1 MELCRAFCV
10 CTCRSKESVE
20 DCSPP
25 KKVKTNPIEA
35 GSPNETEEAQTL
47 TVPGGGKGP
56 QRNSSPSGQTSSS
69 TTGGALLGLSAY
81 SDSDSGTDE
90 T

>member
-1 MELCRAFCV
+1 MCHAFLV
-10 CTCRSKESVE
+10 YTCRSKESAE

-25 KKVKTNPIEA
+25 KKVKANPIEA
-35 GSPNETEEAQTL
+35 GSPNETEEGQKL
-47 TVPGGGKGP
+47 NVPGGKDP
-56 QRNSSPSGQTSSS
+56 QCNSSPSGQTSCS